1 MAVSRET
8 KEQIRLGVKDSWL
21 VGLGLIPL
29 GLAFGLLISQ
39 TGFGWWWAPIFSTI
53 VYAGSMEFLAI
64 DMVVSGLGP
73 FSSAL
78 TAFMV
83 NFRHIFYGLTFPR
96 DVVPRGLPTAYV
108 TYGLTDEAYA
118 VTSTLRGRP
127 TGPRILT
134 IVALVNVIWLL
145 SGIAGAL
152 VGNVIP
158 DNIEGFEFALTSLF
172 AVLAY
177 EAFQS
182 SRDLSGPLIAGGLA
196 VLAAFVVP
204 GQVIIAGLLAYFGV
218 LLLRFWAPRI
228 DDLLT
233 WRVR

>member
-39 TGFGWWWAPIFSTI
+39 TGFAWWWAPIFSTI
-53 VYAGSMEFLAI
+53 VYAGSMEFLVI

-118 VTSTLRGRP
+118 GLVGTFIEL
-127 TGPRILT
+127 GPEA
-134 IVALVNVIWLL
+134 VVLVNL
-145 SGIAGAL
+145 SGRGDKDMHTAARWFGLVDDEAEGTPSDGA
-152 VGNVIP
+152 VVTGGAESVT
-158 DNIEGFEFALTSLF
+158 DVDGEG
-172 AVLAY
+172 
-177 EAFQS
+177 
-182 SRDLSGPLIAGGLA
+182 
-196 VLAAFVVP
+196 
-204 GQVIIAGLLAYFGV
+204 GV
-218 LLLRFWAPRI
+218 QA
-228 DDLLT
+228 
-233 WRVR
+233 